1 MPPKAKKKR
10 ASLHL
15 DTDSGQIK
23 EADVAVAEPEKTE
36 PPVRQ
41 VVEVVEEDAAVPE
54 AIETIKK
61 DAAEIEEVV
70 ETIEEE
76 VKEQQQEV
84 QSSKEAYVD
93 VQPQDDQNAA
103 DEQKGSVESLFAN
116 ATSPVTPEI
125 TVVGTKDKSIGVWVG
140 AMLGIALAIG
150 VSLIVLVRGPSTLS
164 FMKAKPTPTP
174 TAAPTPTPVPVVTV
188 NRKDVKV
195 SVINGGGTA
204 GAGSKMKAFL
214 EDKGY
219 VVTSVS
225 NAKEYTFTD
234 TEIHVKSGKQ
244 DAASTLKEDLKS
256 DYTLSSTIGTVDDS
270 AAYDAQV
277 IVGK

>member
-23 EADVAVAEPEKTE
+23 EADVAVAESEASE

-41 VVEVVEEDAAVPE
+41 VVEVVEEDVAVPE

-84 QSSKEAYVD
+84 TPKEAYVD
-93 VQPQDDQNAA
+93 VQPQNDQNAV

-150 VSLIVLVRGPSTLS
+150 VSLIVLVRGTSTLS

-174 TAAPTPTPVPVVTV
+174 TVAPTPTPVPVVTV

-195 SVINGGGTA
+195 SVLNGGGTA

-214 EDKGY
+214 EEKGY

-225 NAKEYTFTD
+225 NAKEYTYTD
-234 TEIHVKSGKQ
+234 TEIHVKSGKE

-256 DYTLSSTIGTVDDS
+256 DYTLSSTIGTVADS